1 MASYYAMKTI
11 KKNDSN
17 AQILI
22 IGHEASDPYS
32 RPPLSKELW
41 DSSDEDLQDWMF
53 KDYNGDRKSIFYDSS
68 SIVHVKETDDL
79 SSEKVYF
86 LNGSVSSI
94 DTAEESIRLSS
105 GAKIKYGKLLIA
117 TGGSPK
123 ILPVVKDLPKESRDR
138 VMTFRGV
145 SLYVLKFKIDDFKR
159 LYQLQQAGNKT
170 IAVVGGGFLGSE
182 LAVAL
187 SKKGST

>member
-1 MASYYAMKTI
+1 MKTI

-41 DSSDEDLQDWMF
+41 DSSDEDLQDLMF
-53 KDYNGDRKSIFYDSS
+53 KDYTGDKKSIFYDSS

-79 SSEKVYF
+79 SSTDKVYF

-94 DTAEESIRLSS
+94 DTAEESIKLSS

-145 SLYVLKFKIDDFKR
+145 SFYILTLKIDDFKK

-170 IAVVGGGFLGSE
+170 IAIVGGGFLGSE

-187 SKKGST
+187 SKKGIS

>member
-1 MASYYAMKTI
+1 MKTI